1 MNEDMG
7 DFMSDRAQE
16 ALLALMEETG
26 YNLVQENGERR
37 FGGPPP
43 GWVGDPPP
51 RGCEVFVGKIPRD
64 VFEDVLIPVFKRA
77 GRIYEFRLMME
88 FSGENRGFAFVKY
101 TVREAAQRAIQM
113 LDNFQIRPGS
123 FITVCESQ
131 ENCRLFIGRI
141 PEDKRRVEIMEE
153 LKKVTDEVVDVIVY
167 PSNIDKSKN
176 RGFAFIE
183 YGSHKAA
190 LMARRKLRSGTYLL
204 VAFGSMISRVYERWF
219 ETKRTHRRAAA
230 VVRNLMM
237 GTTEEMIHREFSCF
251 KPGSVKRVKKLTHYA
266 FVYYHCREDAI
277 TALQLM
283 NGAVIDGVPMKVELA
298 KPSGSKDGSLAGR
311 RDGTRAYPGNNTG
324 GGAGVMVGRYDDRSF
339 LLQRNDREMFG
350 REDAVEGSSPPRPL
364 PPPSRPGRPFNE
376 GTQVPLLSP
385 HPFPRFCAPPGIPP
399 LPPPLPS
406 HAVPASQAE
415 TLQEQPFAFLLMLP
429 HQVEALP
436 PLRAIDLRVG
446 IPAEVFRDDQT
457 EELDALNS
465 LHRGVVDEQ
474 WEVVRWCSSE
484 V

>member
-7 DFMSDRAQE
+7 DLLSDKGRSTFGSDQE
-16 ALLALMEETG
+16 ALLALMEETS
-26 YNLVQENGERR
+26 YNIVQENGQRR

-64 VFEDVLIPVFKRA
+64 MFEDELIPVFKRA
-77 GRIYEFRLMME
+77 GRIYEFSLMME
-88 FSGENRGFAFVKY
+88 FSGENRGFAFVMY

-123 FITVCESQ
+123 FITVCESR

-141 PEDKRRVEIMEE
+141 PKDKRRVEIMEE
-153 LKKVTDEVVDVIVY
+153 LKKVTDGVVDVIVY

-190 LMARRKLRSGTYLL
+190 AMARRKLIPGTFRLWGTSIW
-204 VAFGSMISRVYERWF
+204 VNWARPEKDVDKETMQHFRVLY
-219 ETKRTHRRAAA
+219 
-230 VVRNLMM
+230 VGNLMM
-237 GTTEEMIHREFSCF
+237 GTTEETIHREFSCF
-251 KPGSVKRVKKLTHYA
+251 KPGSVERVKKLNHYA

-283 NGAVIDGVPMKVELA
+283 NGAVIDGVPVEVELA

-311 RDGTRAYPGNNTG
+311 RHGTRAYPGNNTG

-350 REDAVEGSSPPRPL
+350 REDAVESSSPPRPL
-364 PPPSRPGRPFNE
+364 SPPSRLGRPFNE
-376 GTQVPLLSP
+376 GTQVPLLSGGEKRSWGEGGGP
-385 HPFPRFCAPPGIPP
+385 SPQV
-399 LPPPLPS
+399 LPS
-406 HAVPASQAE
+406 PQYPPSPSPTA
-415 TLQEQPFAFLLMLP
+415 QPRRP
-429 HQVEALP
+429 C
-436 PLRAIDLRVG
+436 
-446 IPAEVFRDDQT
+446 IPSRD
-457 EELDALNS
+457 
-465 LHRGVVDEQ
+465 
-474 WEVVRWCSSE
+474 SS
-484 V
+484 

>member
-64 VFEDVLIPVFKRA
+64 VFEDELIPVFKRA

-123 FITVCESQ
+123 FITVCESR

-190 LMARRKLRSGTYLL
+190 LMARRKLRSGPKL
-204 VAFGSMISRVYERWF
+204 S
-219 ETKRTHRRAAA
+219 K
-230 VVRNLMM
+230 VRNLMM
-237 GTTEEMIHREFSCF
+237 GTTEETIHREFSCF

-283 NGAVIDGVPMKVELA
+283 NGAVIDGVPVKVELA

-324 GGAGVMVGRYDDRSF
+324 GGAGVMVGRHDDRSF

-376 GTQVPLLSP
+376 GTQGD
-385 HPFPRFCAPPGIPP
+385 CID
-399 LPPPLPS
+399 
-406 HAVPASQAE
+406 PA
-415 TLQEQPFAFLLMLP
+415 T
-429 HQVEALP
+429 P
-436 PLRAIDLRVG
+436 PLRSAFGVPSVTLVASRPDAGAARIPFTSPDTAPSTPAGASLCVLRSPRYPPSPSPTAQPRRPC
-446 IPAEVFRDDQT
+446 IPSRD
-457 EELDALNS
+457 
-465 LHRGVVDEQ
+465 
-474 WEVVRWCSSE
+474 SS
-484 V
+484 

>member
-64 VFEDVLIPVFKRA
+64 VFEDELIPVFKRA

-101 TVREAAQRAIQM
+101 TVREAAQRAIQV

-123 FITVCESQ
+123 FITVCESR

-190 LMARRKLRSGTYLL
+190 LMARRKLRSVRALNATTG
-204 VAFGSMISRVYERWF
+204 VFHIGSAWQ
-219 ETKRTHRRAAA
+219 
-230 VVRNLMM
+230 VRNLMM

-251 KPGSVKRVKKLTHYA
+251 KPGSVKRVKKFTHYA
-266 FVYYHCREDAI
+266 FVYYRCREDAI

-283 NGAVIDGVPMKVELA
+283 NGAVIDGVPVKVELA

-364 PPPSRPGRPFNE
+364 PPPSCPGRPFNE
-376 GTQVPLLSP
+376 GTQGD
-385 HPFPRFCAPPGIPP
+385 CID
-399 LPPPLPS
+399 
-406 HAVPASQAE
+406 PA
-415 TLQEQPFAFLLMLP
+415 T
-429 HQVEALP
+429 P
-436 PLRAIDLRVG
+436 PLRSAFGVPSVTLVASRPDAGAAR
-446 IPAEVFRDDQT
+446 IPFTSPDTAPST
-457 EELDALNS
+457 PAGAS
-465 LHRGVVDEQ
+465 LCVLPPGGSATH
-474 WEVVRWCSSE
+474 
-484 V
+484 